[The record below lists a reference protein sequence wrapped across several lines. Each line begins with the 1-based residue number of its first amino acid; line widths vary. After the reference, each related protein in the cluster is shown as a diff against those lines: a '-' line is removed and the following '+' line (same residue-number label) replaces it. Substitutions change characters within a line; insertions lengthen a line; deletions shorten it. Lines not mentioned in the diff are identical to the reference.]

1 MSSTPLFKKYFNLS
15 KKSLIILKLIS
26 ISAGIVYGGH
36 KLVQFVTPTEEE
48 LLKVKL
54 LQNGPLIKMNR
65 NFLQN
70 YGIIISRDLVK
81 RNQINNINFSNF
93 GLIVSLELK
102 QF

>member
-1 MSSTPLFKKYFNLS
+1 MSSTPLFKNYFNLS

-54 LQNGPLIKMNR
+54 L
-65 NFLQN
+65 
-70 YGIIISRDLVK
+70 
-81 RNQINNINFSNF
+81 
-93 GLIVSLELK
+93 
-102 QF
+102 